1 MPIQRLLDALDVDP
15 VAALAGGAGFVFA
28 LALALAAR
36 LVLPEHEKKYV
47 RGPLILLL
55 VYVASV
61 ATRAALP
68 KGSVAQEPLGLIGLF
83 VLLCSIGRSG
93 FLLIVFAALA
103 RRFAFPLPKIV
114 QDIIQLAIYLAIAL
128 FTLRAA
134 GVQPGSLL
142 ATSALLTAVIGL
154 SLQDTLGNLFAGL
167 AIQAQ
172 RPFEVG
178 DWIQFDDKRDHVGR
192 VVEINW
198 RATRVVTLDHVE
210 VTVPN
215 ATLAKAPIVNYT
227 KPTPIARRTVIVV
240 APNAQAPG
248 TVKKLLIDA
257 LQGIPGVLLTPE
269 PDVILSDYTD
279 RGAEYSVRFFIS
291 EFDRR
296 ERIGAQVRERL
307 WYALRRGGVPIPLPG
322 RLVDL
327 REMSPEREERERAHQ
342 ATERERALKQVD
354 FLCVLPEDALR
365 ELALR
370 VKTRLYSEGETI
382 IRQGEVG
389 HELFIV
395 QNGEV
400 CVVLDR
406 NGNSE
411 VEIASLGPGK
421 FFGEM
426 SLMTGE
432 PRRATVRARSECEVL
447 VVGKAEFQDILAH
460 HETLLSQI
468 SEVLATRDE
477 ALASERPPAGEDKGT
492 VQSARGQVLLHR
504 IREFFSL

>member
-1 MPIQRLLDALDVDP
+1 
-15 VAALAGGAGFVFA
+15 FA

-36 LVLPEHEKKYV
+36 LVLPAHEKKYV
-47 RGPLILLL
+47 RGPLLLL
-55 VYVASV
+55 LLYVASV
-61 ATRAALP
+61 AVRAALP
-68 KGSVAQEPLGLIGLF
+68 KGSPAQGPLGLFGLF

-128 FTLRAA
+128 FTLRAS

-178 DWIQFDDKRDHVGR
+178 DWIQFDDKNDHVGK

-215 ATLAKAPIVNYT
+215 GTLAKAPIVNYT
-227 KPTPIARRTVIVV
+227 KPTPIARRKVIMI
-240 APNAQAPG
+240 APNTQPPG
-248 TVKKLLIDA
+248 SVQKLLLEA
-257 LQGIPGVLLTPE
+257 VANVPGVLQTPE
-269 PDVILSDYTD
+269 ADVILRDFNE
-279 RGAEYSVRFFIS
+279 RGAEYEVRFFITD
-291 EFDRR
+291 FDRR

-322 RLVDL
+322 RLVDM
-327 REMSPEREERERAHQ
+327 RELSPAREQREREQQ
-342 ATERERALKQVD
+342 ALERERALTQVD
-354 FLCVLPEDALR
+354 FLRVLPEDALR

-370 VKTRLYSEGETI
+370 VKTRLYSKGETI
-382 IRQGEVG
+382 LRQGEIG

-395 QNGEV
+395 QSGEV
-400 CVVLDR
+400 SVVLDR
-406 NGNSE
+406 EDAAE
-411 VEIASLGPGK
+411 VALATLGPGK

-432 PRRATVRARSECEVL
+432 PRRATVRARSESEVL
-447 VVGKAEFQDILAH
+447 VVGKAEFQDILAQ
-460 HETLLSQI
+460 HETLLNKI

-477 ALASERPPAGEDKGT
+477 ALDAEREQPGADEAA
-492 VQSARGQVLLHR
+492 VQSARGQVLLQR